1 MNTKNPISEKQIEIA
16 LHEYIDLGH
25 GQDATMRAAC
35 INLNQLKE
43 ILKNHGYKL
52 RNRHEAIIA
61 ANKGRNL
68 LKNQNYF
75 QNESENMAWLMGFL
89 AADGCIEKDR
99 NVIKLSL
106 STVDKEIL
114 EKIRKEIQLDSPVKD
129 YQTSQGYNVSK
140 LQWSSEQH
148 KKDLA
153 FYGII
158 PQKTFKLL
166 PPYRLNEK
174 FWKDYIRGFWDGDGS
189 ITLLENNYNSLE
201 WQLVSGTK
209 EILDFIINYFYE
221 EYSIPKVQ
229 IHSIN
234 RSGKDLFTILYSTTA
249 SRKIYEIFYENP
261 DCLTLQRKKDKYTK
275 VIQKSNK

>member
-1 MNTKNPISEKQIEIA
+1 MNTKNPVNEEQIEIA

-25 GQDATMRAAC
+25 GQAVTMQAAH

-43 ILKNHGYKL
+43 ILENNGYKL
-52 RNRHEAIIA
+52 RNRHEAIVA

-68 LKNQNYF
+68 LKNQTYF
-75 QNESENMAWLMGFL
+75 QNETENMAWLMGFL
-89 AADGCIEKDR
+89 AADGCIEKNR
-99 NVIKLSL
+99 NIIKLSL

-114 EKIRKEIQLDSPVKD
+114 EKIREELQLESSVKN

-153 FYGII
+153 NYGII

-166 PPYRLNEK
+166 PPYKLNKK

-189 ITLLENNYNSLE
+189 ITLLKNNYNSLA
-201 WQLVSGTK
+201 WQLISGTK
-209 EILDFIINYFYE
+209 EILEFIVDYFYE
-221 EYSIPKVQ
+221 EYNIPKVN
-229 IHSIN
+229 IHSMN
-234 RSGKDLFTILYSTTA
+234 RNGKDLFTILYSTAA
-249 SRKIYEIFYENP
+249 SREIYKIFYENP
-261 DCLTLQRKKDKYTK
+261 NALTLQRKKDKYTNA
-275 VIQKSNK
+275 IQTSNK